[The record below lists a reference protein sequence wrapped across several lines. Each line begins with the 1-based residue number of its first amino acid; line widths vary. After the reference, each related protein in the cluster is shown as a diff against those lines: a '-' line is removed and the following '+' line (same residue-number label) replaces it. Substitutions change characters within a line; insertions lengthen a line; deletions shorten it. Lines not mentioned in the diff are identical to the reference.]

1 MRTADFDYTLP
12 PELIAQKPVAERDQS
27 RLLVLQRPQ
36 GGIAHRRFRDFPQY
50 LRSGDVVVLNNSR
63 VIAAR
68 LRAAK
73 AGSAGQI
80 EMLLVEENARNDW
93 WVMLRPGKRVRAGT
107 KIILANRHGQP
118 TEISA
123 TVIEKNAQG
132 CCRLQFS
139 GSASILE
146 VLDSIGEVPL
156 PPYIARDAPNRSEDD
171 RERYQTVYAQTD
183 GSVAAPTAGLHF
195 TKPLLDE
202 IRSRGVE
209 VCFVTL
215 HVGPGTFAP
224 VKGQNLDRHVMHA
237 ERFQISAVAAR
248 AINDARRSG
257 RRVVAVGTTS
267 LRVLESVAAEN
278 RGLLAGCRGATRLF
292 IYPPHEFKIADALLT
307 NFHLP
312 RSTLLMLVSAFVTP
326 GQTRGREIILAAYAE
341 AIRQGYRFYS
351 YGDAMLIL

>member
-139 GSASILE
+139 GSANILE

-156 PPYIARDAPNRSEDD
+156 PPYIARDAPNRSED
-171 RERYQTVYAQTD
+171 EWLASCTFCPGGCLCP
-183 GSVAAPTAGLHF
+183 GS
-195 TKPLLDE
+195 
-202 IRSRGVE
+202 RW
-209 VCFVTL
+209 
-215 HVGPGTFAP
+215 
-224 VKGQNLDRHVMHA
+224 
-237 ERFQISAVAAR
+237 
-248 AINDARRSG
+248 
-257 RRVVAVGTTS
+257 
-267 LRVLESVAAEN
+267 
-278 RGLLAGCRGATRLF
+278 
-292 IYPPHEFKIADALLT
+292 
-307 NFHLP
+307 
-312 RSTLLMLVSAFVTP
+312 
-326 GQTRGREIILAAYAE
+326 
-341 AIRQGYRFYS
+341 
-351 YGDAMLIL
+351 